1 MAMAM
6 DWYGE
11 QIELFPK
18 ATKSELKIAK
28 AALSRYRRMK
38 SVVDDFE
45 AKGIDS
51 LAPKQIGYYDA
62 YKASINAIDRAF
74 KLIED
79 DDIKRMID
87 VRYIK
92 GQPHHVTVARFE
104 IWHRSTVDRK
114 IKKGIESIANTIKL
128 WES

>member
-1 MAMAM
+1 MAMAW

-28 AALSRYRRMK
+28 IALSRYRRMK

-45 AKGIDS
+45 ARGIDS
-51 LAPKQIGYYDA
+51 IDSKQLAVYNA
-62 YKASINAIDRAF
+62 YKEGVSIIDRAVN
-74 KLIED
+74 LIHD
-79 DDIKRMID
+79 DDVKRMID
-87 VRYIK
+87 VRYLK

-104 IWHRSTVDRK
+104 IWHPSTVDRK
-114 IKKGIESIANTIKL
+114 INRGIESIANSLKI
-128 WES
+128 WGV